1 MSTEVIKVHVCKDDA
16 ANVYFATSD
25 DIGLAVESDS
35 LDALMTEIDSALSG
49 LLQLAHI
56 ESKLRSKNGMA

>member
-1 MSTEVIKVHVCKDDA
+1 MSAAVIKVHVCKDND

-35 LDALMTEIDSALSG
+35 LDALMTEIDLALSG
-49 LLQLAHI
+49 LLQLVR
-56 ESKLRSKNGMA
+56 EKNHGMA